1 MSVGYSREERLP
13 RVQEVLEELQHE
25 ISNLGLPPLGPG
37 FVDLESARL
46 PSALVGHRLTSKFS
60 KPESTEDLASISIQN
75 MILQDNCGPT
85 AALNW
90 HGLDD
95 RTRLDLIR
103 AKHEIAD
110 LLGGFKLPRVAT
122 RFPKGESNRTSQ
134 GEVSFAAKFSIDQ
147 QWTVGASSIGYAAQL
162 CYNTP
167 SLKKML
173 KEHAYKLY
181 PKRYFEDGVGGFP
194 VYLRMFKAV
203 CDVECA
209 RLTTIRKDNE
219 WDRVISME
227 PTFSMICQLAVSDG
241 LRKCLWDK
249 WSYRVED
256 RAALHAS
263 MLKIGPEWATIDLKN
278 ASNSNWRQR
287 VIDMWPSR
295 VVRQLEKHRSCT
307 FEYGTERGVRYFSP
321 RMLSPMGNGF
331 TFEVMTISL
340 LALVRALDPLGSVF
354 GDDIIIR
361 RQHVPRL
368 MNMLSALGWQVNA
381 TKSFWEGNF
390 RESCGAFFDH
400 GGNGYIKSFDL
411 EYPMDDLDSIV
422 ATNKLYLILQA
433 KQVCPDMRKI
443 LIKAWYNCYLAYEAF
458 ATTPGSDPE
467 GDGVFSPFP
476 HGLRVNRQHDEKF
489 VALFHRRPVWR
500 LSCKVRKHIS
510 QVTPAEWTHV
520 ASRMLGQAERP
531 PSRDKR
537 CTYVE
542 LVDDITGWT
551 HQRLSEDWYCEVP

>member
-1 MSVGYSREERLP
+1 M
-13 RVQEVLEELQHE
+13 
-25 ISNLGLPPLGPG
+25 PPLGPG
-37 FVDLESARL
+37 FVGLEGSGL
-46 PSALVGHRLTSKFS
+46 SSALVGHRLTSKFS
-60 KPESTEDLASISIQN
+60 EPDNQGGLASISIAN

-85 AALNW
+85 AALDW
-90 HGLDD
+90 QALPE
-95 RTRLDLIR
+95 RTRLDLIK
-103 AKHEIAD
+103 AKHEIAN
-110 LLGGFKLPRVAT
+110 LLKDFKLPRVAT
-122 RFPKGESNRTSQ
+122 RFPSGESSRTSH
-134 GEVSFAAKFSIDQ
+134 GEVSFAAKLSIDQ
-147 QWTVGASSIGYAAQL
+147 QWTVGASSLGYAAHL

-167 SLKKML
+167 KLKKML
-173 KEHAYKLY
+173 KEKALEHF
-181 PKRYFEDGVGGFP
+181 PKRYFDDGVGGYP
-194 VYLRMFKAV
+194 VFLRMFKAV

-241 LRKCLWDK
+241 LRSCLRKK
-249 WSYRVED
+249 WGYKVED
-256 RAALHAS
+256 RAALHGS

-287 VIDMWPSR
+287 VHDMWPSR
-295 VVRQLEKHRSCT
+295 VTRHLEKHRSCT
-307 FEYGTERGVRYFSP
+307 FEYTKERGVGYFSP

-368 MNMLSALGWQVNA
+368 FAMLSALGWQINS

-390 RESCGAFFDH
+390 RESCGAFYDH
-400 GGNGYIKSFDL
+400 KGKRYIRSYDL
-411 EYPMDDLDSIV
+411 EYPEDDLDAIV

-433 KQVCPDMRKI
+433 RQICPAMRS
-443 LIKAWYNCYLAYEAF
+443 LLLKAWHKCYLAYEAF
-458 ATTPGSDPE
+458 ATTPGTEPE
-467 GDGVFSPFP
+467 GDGVFSPFS
-476 HGLRVNRQHDEKF
+476 HGLLVNRRYDEIF

-500 LSCKVRKHIS
+500 LSCKVRKHKS
-510 QVTPAEWTHV
+510 QITPAEWTHV
-520 ASRMLGQAERP
+520 ASRFLGQAERP

-537 CTYVE
+537 RTYVE

-551 HQRLSEDWYCEVP
+551 HQRLSEDWYCKVP